1 MSIGFA
7 VFVLFRSDIIF
18 FISGSPPLSIEIDA
32 NRSCKGFASLKAPTD
47 KIDKN
52 GRISIIFS
60 FCPERICGKTPTKNM
75 AEIPKGSMNNLGIS
89 GNTTVLITD
98 FL

>member
-1 MSIGFA
+1 MM
-7 VFVLFRSDIIF
+7 F
-18 FISGSPPLSIEIDA
+18 FISGNPPLNIEIA
-32 NRSCKGFASLKAPTD
+32 AKRSCKGFASFKAPTD

-60 FCPERICGKTPTKNM
+60 FCPERICGKTPTKNI
-75 AEIPKGSMNNLGIS
+75 AEIPKGSINNLGIS
-89 GNTTVLITD
+89 GNTTVLTTD